1 LDLYAVIPC
10 LNEELTIIQTIENIR
25 KVKPSINIIVV
36 DNGSSD
42 STVSLAQS
50 AKVTVLQEPKKGKGF
65 AVRRGFSAIPKTAT
79 AVFMTDG
86 DNTYGCENLNVALD
100 LVITKGFDM
109 IIGKRMASSLVSS
122 HLKEFRFGHKIGNFI
137 LSKIFT
143 LLFQISIKDTLSG
156 WRVMSGGFVAS
167 FPGGDSEFEIEAE
180 LNVHAFSLST
190 SVTEI
195 PVSYLPRPDFS
206 ISKLRTY
213 RDGLKILRRN
223 IKLFRNNRPVL
234 GFTLLAS
241 PWAIIGSIL
250 NYQAI
255 RDFIETKTVPHFPS
269 LIAGVG
275 CFLIAG
281 NLWVTGMVIERVRLS
296 RNDNLRF
303 NYREASSNS
312 IHLN

>member
-1 LDLYAVIPC
+1 MDLYAVIPC
-10 LNEELTIIQTIENIR
+10 LNEELTIIQTIERIR
-25 KVKPSINIIVV
+25 NANPNINIVVV

-42 STVSLAQS
+42 STVKLALE
-50 AKVTVLQEPKKGKGF
+50 AKATVLSEPKKGKGF
-65 AVRRGFSAIPKTAT
+65 AVRKGFSVIPKSAT

-86 DNTYGCENLNVALD
+86 DNTYGCEKLNDALD
-100 LVITKGFDM
+100 LVISNGFDM
-109 IIGKRMASSLVSS
+109 VIGRRKAGAMNSSSS
-122 HLKEFRFGHKIGNFI
+122 KEFRFGHKIGNFI
-137 LSKIFT
+137 LSRIYT
-143 LLFQISIKDTLSG
+143 LLFRIPIEDTLSG

-190 SVTEI
+190 SVAEI
-195 PVSYLPRPDFS
+195 PVSYMPRPEFS
-206 ISKLRTY
+206 NSKLRTY

-223 IKLFRNNRPVL
+223 IKLFRNNRPVI
-234 GFTLLAS
+234 GFALLAS

-255 RDFIETKTVPHFPS
+255 RDFVETKTVPHFPS

-303 NYREASSNS
+303 KYRDSSS
-312 IHLN
+312 HLNHLI